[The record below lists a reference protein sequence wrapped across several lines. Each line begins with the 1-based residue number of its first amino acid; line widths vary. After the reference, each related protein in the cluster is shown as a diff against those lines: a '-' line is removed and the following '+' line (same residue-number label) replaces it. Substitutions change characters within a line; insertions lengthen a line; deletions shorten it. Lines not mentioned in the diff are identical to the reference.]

1 MSSDLFNRI
10 TYVIDTSA
18 LINLQE
24 KFDYD
29 NPVFKAI
36 WEEIEDLILRDNF
49 TTIDFVEKEI
59 IDDYLGKKD
68 FLIKWIK
75 RFKRKKK
82 FVKKIDEPVI
92 NAAIPIINAEYTSG
106 FLNQK
111 KLADGKDEAD
121 PYLIAFCKVHG
132 YKLISDEKKFVSNK
146 IPEVGRKNGVVCIN
160 LYDFFEERGL
170 KMVRKN
176 GQW

>member
-1 MSSDLFNRI
+1 MSADLFSQA

-24 KFDYD
+24 KFEYE

-36 WEEIEDLILRDNF
+36 WEEIEELILNNNF
-49 TTIDFVEKEI
+49 ITIDFVEKEI
-59 IDDYLGKKD
+59 MDDYFGKKQY
-68 FLIKWIK
+68 LIKWIK
-75 RFKRKKK
+75 RYKKKRKFIKK
-82 FVKKIDEPVI
+82 VDESVI
-92 NAAIPIINAEYTSG
+92 NEAIPIINTEYTSG

-121 PYLIAFCKVHG
+121 PYLIAYCKVHG
-132 YKLISDEKKFVSNK
+132 FKLISDEKKFVSNK
-146 IPEVGRKNGVVCIN
+146 IPEVAKKNDVHCIN

-176 GQW
+176 GE

>member
-1 MSSDLFNRI
+1 MSADLFSQA

-24 KFDYD
+24 KFEYE

-36 WEEIEDLILRDNF
+36 WEEIEELILNNNF
-49 TTIDFVEKEI
+49 ITIDFVEKEI
-59 IDDYLGKKD
+59 MDDYLGKKD

-75 RFKRKKK
+75 RFKKKRKFIKK
-82 FVKKIDEPVI
+82 VDESVI
-92 NAAIPIINAEYTSG
+92 NEAIPIINTEYTSG

-121 PYLIAFCKVHG
+121 PYPVFRTKIRTSRKGLNIYRIRYFC
-132 YKLISDEKKFVSNK
+132 YKSD
-146 IPEVGRKNGVVCIN
+146 
-160 LYDFFEERGL
+160 
-170 KMVRKN
+170 
-176 GQW
+176 